1 MKGCRC
7 PSVRS
12 HLVEPLNK
20 VSLEDYNAIA
30 KRTQSSAKASY
41 WGVRRRV
48 GATRAGMEIG
58 NLDTYLLKSVAGN

>member
-20 VSLEDYNAIA
+20 VSLKDYNAIA

-41 WGVRRRV
+41 LECAGGWEQPGLAWRL
-48 GATRAGMEIG
+48 ATWILISSNR
-58 NLDTYLLKSVAGN
+58 

>member
-1 MKGCRC
+1 
-7 PSVRS
+7 
-12 HLVEPLNK
+12 LNK
-20 VSLEDYNAIA
+20 ASLKDYNAIA

-41 WGVRRRV
+41 FGVRRRV